1 MATLHERKTYR
12 RAVLTALYQAIEENR
27 PGTTGSKL
35 RDDLGLPEQD
45 LAAACMYLAGE
56 GLVEVDWTTHHTPA
70 MVTLTHE
77 GIRQMEAEEEE
88 REERAERG

>member
-1 MATLHERKTYR
+1 MATLHERKNYR
-12 RAVLTALYQAIEENR
+12 TAVLKALYRATAENR
-27 PGTTGSKL
+27 PGTPGTRL

-45 LAAACMYLAGE
+45 LAAACTYLVGE
-56 GLVEVDWTTHHTPA
+56 GLVEVDWTTHRTPA

-88 REERAERG
+88 REARG